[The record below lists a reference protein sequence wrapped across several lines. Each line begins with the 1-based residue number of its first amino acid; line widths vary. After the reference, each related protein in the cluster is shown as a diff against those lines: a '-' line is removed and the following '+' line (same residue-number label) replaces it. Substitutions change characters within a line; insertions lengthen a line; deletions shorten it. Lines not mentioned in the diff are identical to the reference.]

1 MPRCPGTPTESY
13 ALFASAWTDCFGT
26 LTFDSG
32 EKYVGEWK
40 DGKKHGKGTYI
51 YTNGEKEEELEAV
64 SSSYV
69 GEFKDGKRH
78 GHGTYRHTSGSK
90 YVGEYKDGKKH
101 GQGTVTFTNGNNFV
115 GAFKNGKVK
124 WSQKMGNN

>member
-1 MPRCPGTPTESY
+1 MPPCPGTPTDSY
-13 ALFASAWTDCFGT
+13 RLYAGFWTDCFGT

-69 GEFKDGKRH
+69 GEFKDGK
-78 GHGTYRHTSGSK
+78 
-90 YVGEYKDGKKH
+90 KH